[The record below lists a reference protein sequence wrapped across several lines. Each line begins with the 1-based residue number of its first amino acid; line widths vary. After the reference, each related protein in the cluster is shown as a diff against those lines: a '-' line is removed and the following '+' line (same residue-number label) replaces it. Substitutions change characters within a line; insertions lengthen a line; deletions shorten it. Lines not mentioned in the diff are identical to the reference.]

1 MTETIELKNLHVKVQ
16 EKDILKG
23 INLKVNKGEVHVI
36 MGPNGAGKSTVLN
49 SIMNHPN
56 YELTQGEIL
65 LDNEQSNELE
75 VNEVAQKGIFM
86 CFQSPIEI
94 DGVTMVNFLR
104 TSYNAI
110 KGEEIKMAPFHKLV
124 KEKMNELNMDPS
136 FRTRSVNVGF
146 SGGEKKRSEILQLSI
161 IEPDFALLDEL
172 DSGLDVDALKLLSE
186 QIIKIKEKTNM
197 GIILVTH
204 HSKILKYLKPDFVH
218 VLKAGQIVEEGGFE
232 LVERIEG
239 EGFN

>member
-1 MTETIELKNLHVKVQ
+1 MTETIELKNVYVKVQ
-16 EKDILKG
+16 EKEILKG
-23 INLKVNKGEVHVI
+23 INLKVKKGEVHVI
-36 MGPNGAGKSTVLN
+36 MGPNGAGKSTILN
-49 SIMNHPN
+49 TIMNHPN
-56 YELTQGEIL
+56 YELTQGDIL
-65 LDNEQSNELE
+65 LDNDSSKELE

-86 CFQSPIEI
+86 CFQSPVEI

-110 KGEEIKMAPFHKLV
+110 KKEEMKMAPFHKLV
-124 KEKMNELNMDPS
+124 KEKMQELNMDPS

-186 QIIKIKEKTNM
+186 QILKIKNKINM

-218 VLKAGQIVEEGGFE
+218 VLKDGKIVEEGGFE

-239 EGFN
+239 KGFN